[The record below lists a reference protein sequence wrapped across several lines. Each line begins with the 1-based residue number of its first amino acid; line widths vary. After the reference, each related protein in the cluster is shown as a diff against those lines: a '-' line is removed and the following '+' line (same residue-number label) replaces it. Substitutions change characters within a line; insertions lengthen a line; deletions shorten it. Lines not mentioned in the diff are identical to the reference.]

1 MKIIAN
7 VENLPTNID
16 HYLAK
21 NNGVLWIVATPYEGE
36 LWYYSLWFTEAEA
49 REAAWADRRIV
60 LKVEA

>member
-49 REAAWADRRIV
+49 REAAWAHYRIV
-60 LKVEA
+60 LKVEG

>member
-1 MKIIAN
+1 MKITAN

-60 LKVEA
+60 LKVEG